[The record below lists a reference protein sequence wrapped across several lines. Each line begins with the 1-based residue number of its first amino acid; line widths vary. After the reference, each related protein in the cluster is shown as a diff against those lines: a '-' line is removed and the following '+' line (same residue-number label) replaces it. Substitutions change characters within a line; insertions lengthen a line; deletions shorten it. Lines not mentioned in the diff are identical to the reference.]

1 MVPNK
6 RFKRNQQHLQRRF
19 VPRKRFRRYQTR
31 ISHGTRR
38 TGGEQS
44 DCERKTKAT
53 RWAVLGSRFTIHCR
67 VMRKTTS
74 CALKRFPR
82 TTSPKFTIMCANRAF
97 LRTPEVE
104 LHGEHRVFPLSRDR
118 GVRHREARSSREK
131 KVRSYDNY
139 GLFFRASEGT
149 RTHTH

>member
-1 MVPNK
+1 MVPNANL
-6 RFKRNQQHLQRRF
+6 RQVRRAD
-19 VPRKRFRRYQTR
+19 
-31 ISHGTRR
+31 
-38 TGGEQS
+38 GEQG

-118 GVRHREARSSREK
+118 GVRYREARSWHGK
-131 KVRSYDNY
+131 KAVVLTNHSLFSVRAK
-139 GLFFRASEGT
+139 GLEPIRTRHQILSLAWLPITTRSQFPPEGS
-149 RTHTH
+149 